1 MGNSKRIISLFLT
14 VLMVLTSVPFTAFSV
29 DGCAHEWDAGV
40 VSIEATCTQ
49 DGEAT
54 YTCGLCNGTKTETI
68 PALGHDFDETIE
80 ENVTIVLETCTQD
93 GSKTVKCSRC
103 DETKVTVLEKTGHTP
118 VIDAKVDPTCTATGL
133 TEGSHCSVCDAVLT
147 AQDVIAVLG
156 HDFDETIEE
165 NVTIVPATCTQDGSK
180 TVNCSRCDET
190 KVTVLE
196 KTGHTPATDAKVDP
210 TCTATGLT
218 EGSHCSV
225 CGEVLTAQDV
235 IAVLGHDFDD
245 SIEENVTVVPAT
257 CTQDGSKTVKCSR
270 CDETEV
276 TVLEK
281 TGHTSVID
289 AKVDPTCTATG
300 LTEGSHCSVCD
311 AVLTAQDVIAAL
323 GHDFDETIEE
333 NVTIVPAMCTQ
344 DGSKTVKCSRCDATN
359 VTVLTQSGH
368 VEYSDPVWTWTA
380 DLESGS
386 AVATFTCLKDDDVQT
401 PEVTVTSAVTKAPTC
416 TETGVLTYTAKTT
429 FRDVEYTDTYDVV
442 IPATGHEEYSAP
454 VWTWTADL
462 ESGSAV
468 ATFTC
473 LKDDDVQTPEVTVTS
488 EVTLAPTCTGT
499 GVLTYT
505 AKTTFR
511 DVEYTDTYDVVIPAT
526 THLEYSGPVWTWE
539 GDENGATAVATFT
552 CLEGDD
558 VQTPEVTIT
567 DEITTEPTCTQTGVK
582 TYTAVVTFRDVE
594 YTDAYD
600 VVASATG
607 HVEYSAPVWSW
618 TADLES
624 GSAVATFTCLKDDDV
639 QTLEVTVTSEVTLA
653 PTCTQTGIL
662 TYTAKTTFRDVE
674 YTDTYDVV
682 IPATTH
688 LEYSGPVWTW
698 EGDENG
704 ATAEAAFTCLEGDDV
719 QKPEVTITDEI
730 TKEPTCTQT
739 GIKTYTAVVTFR
751 DVEYTDTY
759 DVVASATGHVEYAD
773 PVWNWNESKK
783 GVVTVDVSFTC
794 LKEDDIQTPE
804 ITVTD
809 AITTEPTCV
818 LTGIRTYTAV
828 TVFRGVEYV
837 STYDQVVAAKGH
849 KKVVTIQP
857 QVATCTEPGHT
868 AEVMCTVCNEVL
880 NPCEPVPAAGH
891 NTYAR
896 IKAKAATCTEDG
908 RTAELKCLTC
918 GTITQVS
925 EVIPATGH
933 DYQIEKVVD
942 RTCTTEGYT
951 VYTCANCR
959 DTYNANIVLPTG
971 HNYIVTEDVAATC
984 TTGGYKRYSCT
995 NCGDTYTD
1003 DVVEA
1008 LGHDIIIH
1016 LARPST
1022 CIEKG
1027 WDEYQTCS
1035 RCDYNTFHELEL
1047 VDHKDINRDGACDV
1061 CKLQMS
1067 CGHVC
1072 HYDNFIGKLYRF
1084 FYSLATKLTGKEHKC
1099 CPDMELMF

>member
-118 VIDAKVDPTCTATGL
+118 
-133 TEGSHCSVCDAVLT
+133 
-147 AQDVIAVLG
+147 
-156 HDFDETIEE
+156 
-165 NVTIVPATCTQDGSK
+165 
-180 TVNCSRCDET
+180 
-190 KVTVLE
+190 
-196 KTGHTPATDAKVDP
+196 
-210 TCTATGLT
+210 
-218 EGSHCSV
+218 
-225 CGEVLTAQDV
+225 
-235 IAVLGHDFDD
+235 
-245 SIEENVTVVPAT
+245 
-257 CTQDGSKTVKCSR
+257 
-270 CDETEV
+270 
-276 TVLEK
+276 
-281 TGHTSVID
+281 VID

>member
-1 MGNSKRIISLFLT
+1 M
-14 VLMVLTSVPFTAFSV
+14 
-29 DGCAHEWDAGV
+29 
-40 VSIEATCTQ
+40 
-49 DGEAT
+49 
-54 YTCGLCNGTKTETI
+54 
-68 PALGHDFDETIE
+68 
-80 ENVTIVLETCTQD
+80 
-93 GSKTVKCSRC
+93 
-103 DETKVTVLEKTGHTP
+103 
-118 VIDAKVDPTCTATGL
+118 
-133 TEGSHCSVCDAVLT
+133 
-147 AQDVIAVLG
+147 
-156 HDFDETIEE
+156 
-165 NVTIVPATCTQDGSK
+165 
-180 TVNCSRCDET
+180 
-190 KVTVLE
+190 
-196 KTGHTPATDAKVDP
+196 
-210 TCTATGLT
+210 
-218 EGSHCSV
+218 
-225 CGEVLTAQDV
+225 
-235 IAVLGHDFDD
+235 
-245 SIEENVTVVPAT
+245 
-257 CTQDGSKTVKCSR
+257 
-270 CDETEV
+270 
-276 TVLEK
+276 
-281 TGHTSVID
+281 
-289 AKVDPTCTATG
+289 
-300 LTEGSHCSVCD
+300 
-311 AVLTAQDVIAAL
+311 
-323 GHDFDETIEE
+323 
-333 NVTIVPAMCTQ
+333 
-344 DGSKTVKCSRCDATN
+344 
-359 VTVLTQSGH
+359 
-368 VEYSDPVWTWTA
+368 
-380 DLESGS
+380 
-386 AVATFTCLKDDDVQT
+386 
-401 PEVTVTSAVTKAPTC
+401 
-416 TETGVLTYTAKTT
+416 
-429 FRDVEYTDTYDVV
+429 
-442 IPATGHEEYSAP
+442 
-454 VWTWTADL
+454 
-462 ESGSAV
+462 
-468 ATFTC
+468 
-473 LKDDDVQTPEVTVTS
+473 
-488 EVTLAPTCTGT
+488 
-499 GVLTYT
+499 
-505 AKTTFR
+505 
-511 DVEYTDTYDVVIPAT
+511 IPAT

-594 YTDAYD
+594 YTDTYD

-639 QTLEVTVTSEVTLA
+639 QTPEVTVTSEVTLA
-653 PTCTQTGIL
+653 PTCTETGIL

-704 ATAEAAFTCLEGDDV
+704 ATAEAAFTCLEGDDI

-730 TKEPTCTQT
+730 TTEPTCTQT

-857 QVATCTEPGHT
+857 QVATCTELGHT

-1047 VDHKDINRDGACDV
+1047 VDHKDINRDGICDV

-1072 HYDNFIGKLYRF
+1072 HYDNFIGKLYRL

-1099 CPDMELMF
+1099 CPDMELLF

>member
-1 MGNSKRIISLFLT
+1 M
-14 VLMVLTSVPFTAFSV
+14 
-29 DGCAHEWDAGV
+29 
-40 VSIEATCTQ
+40 
-49 DGEAT
+49 
-54 YTCGLCNGTKTETI
+54 
-68 PALGHDFDETIE
+68 
-80 ENVTIVLETCTQD
+80 
-93 GSKTVKCSRC
+93 
-103 DETKVTVLEKTGHTP
+103 
-118 VIDAKVDPTCTATGL
+118 
-133 TEGSHCSVCDAVLT
+133 
-147 AQDVIAVLG
+147 
-156 HDFDETIEE
+156 
-165 NVTIVPATCTQDGSK
+165 
-180 TVNCSRCDET
+180 
-190 KVTVLE
+190 
-196 KTGHTPATDAKVDP
+196 
-210 TCTATGLT
+210 
-218 EGSHCSV
+218 
-225 CGEVLTAQDV
+225 
-235 IAVLGHDFDD
+235 
-245 SIEENVTVVPAT
+245 
-257 CTQDGSKTVKCSR
+257 
-270 CDETEV
+270 
-276 TVLEK
+276 
-281 TGHTSVID
+281 
-289 AKVDPTCTATG
+289 
-300 LTEGSHCSVCD
+300 
-311 AVLTAQDVIAAL
+311 
-323 GHDFDETIEE
+323 
-333 NVTIVPAMCTQ
+333 
-344 DGSKTVKCSRCDATN
+344 
-359 VTVLTQSGH
+359 
-368 VEYSDPVWTWTA
+368 
-380 DLESGS
+380 
-386 AVATFTCLKDDDVQT
+386 
-401 PEVTVTSAVTKAPTC
+401 
-416 TETGVLTYTAKTT
+416 
-429 FRDVEYTDTYDVV
+429 
-442 IPATGHEEYSAP
+442 
-454 VWTWTADL
+454 
-462 ESGSAV
+462 
-468 ATFTC
+468 
-473 LKDDDVQTPEVTVTS
+473 
-488 EVTLAPTCTGT
+488 TLAPTCTRT
-499 GVLTYT
+499 GV
-505 AKTTFR
+505 
-511 DVEYTDTYDVVIPAT
+511 
-526 THLEYSGPVWTWE
+526 
-539 GDENGATAVATFT
+539 
-552 CLEGDD
+552 
-558 VQTPEVTIT
+558 
-567 DEITTEPTCTQTGVK
+567 
-582 TYTAVVTFRDVE
+582 
-594 YTDAYD
+594 
-600 VVASATG
+600 
-607 HVEYSAPVWSW
+607 
-618 TADLES
+618 
-624 GSAVATFTCLKDDDV
+624 
-639 QTLEVTVTSEVTLA
+639 
-653 PTCTQTGIL
+653 L

-704 ATAEAAFTCLEGDDV
+704 ATAEAAFTCLEGDDI
-719 QKPEVTITDEI
+719 QNPEVTITDEI
-730 TKEPTCTQT
+730 TTEPTCTQT

-794 LKEDDIQTPE
+794 LKEDDIQAPE
-804 ITVTD
+804 VTVTD

-1047 VDHKDINRDGACDV
+1047 VDHKDINRDGICDV

-1099 CPDMELMF
+1099 CPDMELLF